1 MLEAIGLTKC
11 YASLPAVS
19 QVSFTCPPRRNSGLP
34 GAEWLSQKTTVTMWR
49 PPGHKVLFQ
58 YQQTDQP
65 GYKGDPGVCLDA
77 PFLTAQP
84 SLLGN
89 RNFFYQNYRNAG
101 IGPVTS

>member
-49 PPGHKVLFQ
+49 PPGAKCCSNISRPISL
-58 YQQTDQP
+58 